1 MLCRDLDNE
10 SISELLKDGKNDKNW
25 DRTCIL
31 DQVSRGISN
40 FVSLTA
46 VGDILPSKYLS
57 IDIFRRYNVEGD
69 EFKNLAEEDDASG
82 CID

>member
-40 FVSLTA
+40 FVSLTT
-46 VGDILPSKYLS
+46 VGDILPAKDFG
-57 IDIFRRYNVEGD
+57 IDRLCRYDVKVD
-69 EFKNLAEEDDASG
+69 ELQ
-82 CID
+82 